1 MLFLNRFLA
10 ENSETLV
17 RVLGHSLWQS
27 ALIAAFVWF
36 SLRQLSA
43 RRANLR
49 YGVAVAGLLATV
61 AAVFATWSVIQLP
74 AADLGETATAQSVTA
89 PPAMTPVARAHVGVH
104 SHDHAEEA
112 PVAVELSIPPMPPP
126 ASTQNTVAPSALRG
140 TLTQGLS
147 VLWLLGAC
155 LMLGRGLLGVATV
168 RSWAK
173 DQKASSSIDLT
184 ALEDVL
190 KELAARLKLQ
200 RVVRLLVSE
209 RVSTPAVIGLMWPTI
224 LLPVAMLSEVPA
236 QQWRIIIAHELAHVR
251 RWDAIASLL
260 QMMIES
266 CLFFNPAVWWISRQV
281 RIERE
286 ACCDALAAEVCGQP
300 LNVAR
305 TLVEVAAAVVTPTMS
320 PALAFAEPSQ
330 PSELSDRV
338 MRLVDPDRAARP
350 RVSWTSLIAVVL
362 ALTLTGWLLQRG
374 TDIAVRAAAEWMS
387 PKERIEK
394 LVQLEAENNG
404 VIVPLANGP
413 QQALGND
420 PSVTNKRSDPED
432 GRIPVH
438 LVIKTDD
445 GTSIGPKLQIHSMS
459 QAGNHS
465 SSSNIDTPREPVAEY
480 RKTVYYMPCRL
491 RIAVMYPDRATEVS
505 PLVMLM
511 PTDKEK
517 TIELVL
523 KSGSPLLVRLQD
535 EQGRPVTK
543 AALRC
548 STVVTTGN
556 GSSSLHQAEREADEQ
571 GVVQLEHLGE
581 GDHQF
586 EIQAAGFQRTQ
597 VKRVLDEAL
606 LSKTD
611 TPLAIV
617 LRAARPVVVRV
628 IDAKTD
634 QPVKGVR
641 LVIAHRQTAG
651 HSSGYG
657 FTRRWSGPN
666 RWNDYAVSN
675 EQGVAVLDQLEDT
688 GEYTFVAA
696 ADNYGLAVFD
706 VRAGASEQIVK
717 LSPPLKIAGKVTGH
731 IERLYEAKKN
741 GKSIR
746 SFSVRMSLGNH
757 YNDSV
762 WAELD
767 DEGRFAVEDLAV
779 GERIDMSLPDERRDF
794 VLKESIED
802 LQFDI
807 KSVDAP
813 PTLPTRDV
821 VIRLTGTAPEA
832 PARGTLY
839 VSFQHPTAR
848 LADFQ
853 NGPLQLRNN
862 QIELKIPVGAV
873 LNFSERDLV
882 GYRISDQSN
891 IEIPAGSEPLIIEA
905 PATAAGGIHGAI
917 TRADGSPADRA
928 FVHVFATKLPAS
940 EKDHSRINPSSK
952 SGSSRFLSRVPIG
965 GRYRV
970 LAYEQTETS
979 YVWAISDEVTIDES
993 NPISQM
999 NIQLA
1004 PGSDIKIKL
1013 LDPEGRPVPRQQVH
1027 LSIGFSLKT
1036 MFSSKSSSTGFS
1048 TGMNAESDADGVVLL
1063 KRVASENAANPVE
1076 CKLRLRVLPD
1086 RFTGEEFEVDS
1097 LKPIEVRL
1105 KKGLSASGVLIHS
1118 ATGKPVQNIEVRL
1131 HPVDWSKAK
1140 YKDSIAMRTDA
1151 EGRFRFE
1158 ALEGIQY
1165 RAYLHGA
1172 VAKGVVVEAIPG
1184 GGHRFHYPNGNPDLL
1199 VTPGSDTPIRWE
1211 VTPYE
1216 SRY

>member
-1 MLFLNRFLA
+1 MHFLNRFLA

-27 ALIAAFVWF
+27 ALIAGFVWLA
-36 SLRQLSA
+36 LRQLSA

-49 YGVAVAGLLATV
+49 YGVAVAGLLTTV
-61 AAVFATWSVIQLP
+61 AVVFATWSVIRLP
-74 AADLGETATAQSVTA
+74 ATDFGETATTQAVAAA
-89 PPAMTPVARAHVGVH
+89 PAATPVARAYVGIH
-104 SHDHAEEA
+104 SHADGEET
-112 PVAVELSIPPMPPP
+112 PVAVELAVPPTPLP
-126 ASTQNTVAPSALRG
+126 AAAQNTTTPSATRG
-140 TLTQGLS
+140 MLTQGLS

-155 LMLGRGLLGVATV
+155 LMLARGLLGVATV
-168 RSWAK
+168 RSWTK
-173 DQKASSSIDLT
+173 DQKTSSSIDLT

-190 KELAARLKLQ
+190 KELVARLKLH
-200 RVVRLLVSE
+200 RAVRLMVSE

-305 TLVEVAAAVVTPTMS
+305 TLVEVAASVVAPALS

-330 PSELSDRV
+330 PGELSDRV

-350 RVSWTSLIAVVL
+350 RVSWASLLAVVL

-374 TDIAVRAAAEWMS
+374 TDIAVRVAAEWMS

-404 VIVPLANGP
+404 VIVPLADGP
-413 QQALGND
+413 KQASPND
-420 PSVTNKRSDPED
+420 PSVTAKPGDPD
-432 GRIPVH
+432 SGRIPVH
-438 LVIKTDD
+438 LVIRTDD
-445 GTSIGPKLQIHSMS
+445 GSPIGPKLQIHSMS

-465 SSSNIDTPREPVAEY
+465 SSSNIDTPREPVPEY

-491 RIAVMYPDRATEVS
+491 RIAVMYPDRAAAIS

-523 KSGSPLLVRLQD
+523 KSGSPLRVRLQD
-535 EQGRPVTK
+535 EQGRPVPK
-543 AALRC
+543 ATLRY
-548 STVVTTGN
+548 STVVSAGS
-556 GSSSLHQAEREADEQ
+556 GSSSLHRAEQEADAQ
-571 GVVQLEHLGE
+571 GLVQLEHLDE

-586 EIQAAGFQRTQ
+586 EIRASGFQRTQ
-597 VKRVLDEAL
+597 IKRTLDKTT
-606 LSKTD
+606 LSNAD
-611 TPLAIV
+611 APLVIT
-617 LRAARPVVVRV
+617 LRVARPAAVHV
-628 IDAKTD
+628 IDAKTE
-634 QPVKGVR
+634 QPVKNTR
-641 LVIAHRQTAG
+641 LVIIHYQSGTHG
-651 HSSGYG
+651 SSYGYS
-657 FTRRWSGPN
+657 RRWSTPN
-666 RWNDYAVSN
+666 RWNDFAISN
-675 EQGVAVLDQLEDT
+675 EQGLATLDQLED
-688 GEYTFVAA
+688 GAAYTFAAVAE
-696 ADNYGLAVFD
+696 NYGLAVFD
-706 VRAGASEQIVK
+706 VNAGAAEQTVK
-717 LSPPLKIAGKVTGH
+717 LDAPLKLAGKVTGPV
-731 IERLYEAKKN
+731 ERLQEITNN
-741 GKSIR
+741 GKKVR
-746 SFSVRMSLGNH
+746 AFSVRMALGNH
-757 YNDSV
+757 FNDSV

-767 DEGRFAVEDLAV
+767 DEGRFALDDLAV
-779 GERIDMSLPDERRDF
+779 GERIELSLPDDRRDF
-794 VLKESIED
+794 ILKESIED
-802 LQFDI
+802 LQLNI

-891 IEIPAGSEPLIIEA
+891 IEVPAGSEPLIVDA
-905 PATAAGGIHGAI
+905 PATATGGIHGSI
-917 TRADGSPADRA
+917 TRADGSPAERG

-999 NIQLA
+999 NIQLP
-1004 PGSDIKIKL
+1004 PGHDLKVKL
-1013 LDPEGRPVPRQQVH
+1013 LDPDGRPVSRQKVH
-1027 LSIGFSLKT
+1027 LSIEFNLATLFSAK
-1036 MFSSKSSSTGFS
+1036 KSTTGFS
-1048 TGMNAESDADGVVLL
+1048 TGINAESDSDGMVVL
-1063 KRVASENAANPVE
+1063 KGIASEQAASPVD
-1076 CKLRLRVLPD
+1076 CKLRLRIIPD
-1086 RFTGEEFEVDS
+1086 RFTGDQIDIDS
-1097 LKPIEVRL
+1097 RKPIEVRL
-1105 KKGLSASGVLIHS
+1105 KKGISASGVLIHS
-1118 ATGKPVQNIEVRL
+1118 ATGKPVPNIEVRL

-1140 YKDSIAMRTDA
+1140 YKDSIAMRTDT
-1151 EGRFRFE
+1151 EGRFHFE

-1165 RAYLHGA
+1165 RAYLQGA
-1172 VAKGVVVEAIPG
+1172 VAKGIVVEAIPG

-1199 VTPGSDTPIRWE
+1199 LTPGSGDSVRWE
-1211 VTPYE
+1211 ITPYD